1 MDAVDTRLVASYAVA
16 IAFDVLMPVVVV
28 LWARKRLGA
37 SWKVVGWGAAA
48 FALSQLLTRLPVVQV
63 AQYFM
68 RDALKAS
75 PVLLWGW
82 VAVLSLTAGLFEET
96 ARLWAFR
103 RPLKDFRRWR
113 DAVGFGAGHGGLESA
128 LLVGGLAA
136 LGLVNVI
143 ALSRLDPSTLPLKP
157 EQVAQVVE
165 AKATIAALDWWM
177 PLLGAYERLGG
188 MAVHIALTVVVLQRF
203 IRDEVKWYWFAV
215 AAHASF
221 NGLTVVVGKQVSA
234 AWGKQAGAFAGE
246 GMVTVA
252 ALLSVWV
259 IVYFRRVEAAREAEA
274 VPGLT

>member
-16 IAFDVLMPVVVV
+16 IAFDVLMPVGVV
-28 LWARKRLGA
+28 LWARRRLGA

-48 FALSQLLTRLPVVQV
+48 FALSQLLTRLPMVQV

-68 RDALKAS
+68 RDALTAS
-75 PVLLWGW
+75 SVLLGVWI
-82 VAVLSLTAGLFEET
+82 AVLSLTAGLFEET

-103 RPLKDFRRWR
+103 KPLKDFRRWR

-128 LLVGGLAA
+128 LLVGGLAV

-143 ALSRLDPSTLPLKP
+143 VLSALDPSTLPLKP
-157 EQVAQVVE
+157 EQAAQVVE
-165 AKATIAALDWWM
+165 AKATISALDWWM
-177 PLLGAYERLGG
+177 PLLGAYERLGA
-188 MAVHIALTVVVLQRF
+188 MAVHIALSVVVLQRF
-203 IRDEVKWYWFAV
+203 LRGEVRWYWFAV

-221 NGLTVVVGKQVSA
+221 NALTVVVGKLATA
-234 AWGKQAGAFAGE
+234 AWGTRFGALAGE

-259 IVYFRRVEAAREAEA
+259 ILYFRRVEAARESVA
-274 VPGLT
+274 PGLT